1 MKNNLKPRKYIDQE
15 AYEWT
20 KAESAKSNKEN
31 FVYLTVGVAF
41 LIVYASYAYMLI
53 QKLRA

>member
-20 KAESAKSNKEN
+20 KAESAKSNKET
-31 FVYLTVGVAF
+31 FLYLTIGIAA
-41 LIVYASYAYMLI
+41 LAVYSSYAYMLI

>member
-1 MKNNLKPRKYIDQE
+1 MKNLKPRKYIDQE

-20 KAESAKSNKEN
+20 KEQSAKTAKEN
-31 FVYLTVGVAF
+31 FVYFTIGITALA
-41 LIVYASYAYMLI
+41 VYASYAYLLI